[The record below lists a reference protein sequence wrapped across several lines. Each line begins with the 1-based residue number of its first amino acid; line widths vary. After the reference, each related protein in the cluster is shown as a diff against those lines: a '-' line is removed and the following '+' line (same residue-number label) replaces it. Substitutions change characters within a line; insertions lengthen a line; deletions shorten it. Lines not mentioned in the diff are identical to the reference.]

1 MRVRNR
7 CAETHGQ
14 RLAVDDTLQTYRF
27 ISSDLGTTA
36 DWLPFSMLLA
46 WYTFGWGDPW
56 ANVINVQVSSLRP
69 REDAERLMG
78 LERKMAEQDA
88 ADLHAKSVSG
98 GDATPGKNDEV
109 WRLPWLFWGP
119 HSTGQRSKCST
130 LTAFEAFVS
139 RSRSTCPIW
148 ICSKNCRLSTFV
160 DFLQPKS
167 CSLRHLQETDLARLS
182 RAVRERGSPA
192 KREQCLVTAVKVYI
206 CLHEF
211 IPSWPKM
218 DVEYLILNL
227 NIWQV
232 PTTNIALNKPDLRWS
247 VLVEFQPRCWQGPCW
262 LPIGVR
268 SWDEFQGYCWSILI
282 WALSHIRSKSE
293 FQQATKYQQST
304 LGTPM
309 LIHILC
315 PFCWQPTDY
324 GQLRSLCPR
333 LRSLTQQETAA

>member
-1 MRVRNR
+1 MWSMCKFRPFVPGKMLNGWWVLRERWQSRTLLISMQRVSLVGMQHQGKMMRFGAFLGCSGDRIP
-7 CAETHGQ
+7 
-14 RLAVDDTLQTYRF
+14 LASVQNVQP
-27 ISSDLGTTA
+27 
-36 DWLPFSMLLA
+36 WLPLKLLSRGHDRLVL
-46 WYTFGWGDPW
+46 FGY
-56 ANVINVQVSSLRP
+56 VQ
-69 REDAERLMG
+69 
-78 LERKMAEQDA
+78 
-88 ADLHAKSVSG
+88 
-98 GDATPGKNDEV
+98 
-109 WRLPWLFWGP
+109 
-119 HSTGQRSKCST
+119 
-130 LTAFEAFVS
+130 
-139 RSRSTCPIW
+139 
-148 ICSKNCRLSTFV
+148 KNCRLSTFV

-333 LRSLTQQETAA
+333 LRSPDTARDSRIDFWWLLMRLPSQYLLGIWSKSSVLKKSGPLAVCPSALSSRRNFHI